1 MLQPVPG
8 SPRIWSP
15 RRGRMCTAVLQ
26 SLQLWLSGTDCWNVI
41 SVSVRCRPVC
51 SLIGRRGGAFA
62 ARRGAWES
70 AFESHTRLSKRS
82 ETPYSLFLPG
92 EDPLCVSSTL
102 RRVLPLKEDTE
113 TPAHLAQTAGSFSNP
128 VVPYLTL
135 RSVSG
140 EHCSDAQR
148 RSVLSQL
155 CTPTGSWLP
164 FSFPGCPCSGPA
176 LP

>member
-1 MLQPVPG
+1 M
-8 SPRIWSP
+8 
-15 RRGRMCTAVLQ
+15 AVLQ

-51 SLIGRRGGAFA
+51 SPFGRRGGAFA
-62 ARRGAWES
+62 APRGAWDS
-70 AFESHTRLSKRS
+70 SFESHTPFQAQRNSLL
-82 ETPYSLFLPG
+82 PLFLPG
-92 EDPLCVSSTL
+92 EVPLCVSSTL

-113 TPAHLAQTAGSFSNP
+113 TPAHLAQT